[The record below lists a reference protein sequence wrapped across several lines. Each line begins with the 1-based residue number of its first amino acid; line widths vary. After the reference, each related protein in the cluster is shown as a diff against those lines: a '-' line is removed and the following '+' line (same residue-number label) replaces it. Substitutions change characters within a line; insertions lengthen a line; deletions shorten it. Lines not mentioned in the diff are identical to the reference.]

1 MATGLEVR
9 VPFCDHRIVE
19 YAFNMPWELKALHGR
34 EKGIVRAA
42 FADALPPAIVAR
54 KKSPYPKTFSPGY
67 TALCTSYVRQILRD
81 ENSIVT
87 HLFDRAALE
96 ALMDDPDSLPE
107 PWYGQL
113 MRGPQILAY
122 LIQLD
127 RWAKKYHVKLV

>member
-19 YAFNMPWELKALHGR
+19 YAFNMPWALKALHGR
-34 EKGIVRAA
+34 EKGVVRAA
-42 FADALPPAIVAR
+42 FAGDLPAEIVER

-67 TALCTSYVRQILRD
+67 TALCASYVRQILRD

-87 HLFDRAALE
+87 NLFDRAALE
-96 ALMDDPDSLPE
+96 ALMEHPDSLPE

-127 RWAKKYHVKLV
+127 RWSKKNHVKFV

>member
-42 FADALPPAIVAR
+42 FADALPPEIVAR
-54 KKSPYPKTFSPGY
+54 PKSPYPKTFSPGY

>member
-42 FADALPPAIVAR
+42 FADALPPAIVER

-67 TALCTSYVRQILRD
+67 TALCASYVLQILRD

-96 ALMDDPDSLPE
+96 ALMDDPDSMPE